1 MIDPYD
7 RDKRG
12 KAILLGSLVLL
23 GFLILG
29 GRLFQMQVL
38 VWEEYLAQSDENRIR
53 PERVVALRGQVFDR
67 NGSVLADSRPTFSVS
82 VIPYL
87 VQRNDAVLDR
97 LVALVDADRAVIDRR
112 LAEGLGRPYEPHR
125 VLYDIDIRIVS
136 IVEEHSAELPGVL
149 IESEPVRRYPQ
160 GTLAAHVLG
169 YLGKISEE
177 ELLAARAAGGN
188 LTPGARVGRTG
199 VEKEYES
206 YLSGK
211 DGVRY
216 VQEDARGRP
225 LGTLRETSPVPG
237 EDLWLTIDT
246 GLQAFAE
253 SLITTYRVK
262 GSLVEQA
269 GAIVAMDPRT
279 GDVLAMASCPSFDP
293 NLFSVNVPVSVW
305 DSLSQDPMHPL
316 LNRTSQAAYPPG
328 STYKPITA
336 ALGIIDDHVR
346 PDTRLLPCFGSY
358 RLGRRSY
365 GCWED
370 RGHGSL
376 DFQRSMERSCDV
388 YYYQIGQEMNLDHF
402 AELSFT
408 FGFGK
413 PTGIDLPADRAGLVP
428 TTKYM
433 NERYGRNGWGPG
445 YQLNH
450 SIGQGE
456 ILSTPLQIARF
467 FGAIGTGA
475 LVRPRLLLR
484 VIDAEGNAKPG
495 RPALRQE
502 VSVAGRV
509 ITLLQEAV
517 EGVVENERG
526 TGGAARVPGIRVA
539 GKTGTAENPHGVE
552 HAWFVAYAPAENPT
566 IVVACILEEA
576 GHGGS
581 EAAPIVGA
589 FLRRFF
595 QVKEGV

>member
-1 MIDPYD
+1 MIDQNS
-7 RDKRG
+7 RDQRG
-12 KAILLGSLVLL
+12 KTILLGSLVLL

-53 PERVVALRGQVFDR
+53 PERVAALRGQMFDR
-67 NGSVLADSRPTFSVS
+67 NGVVLADSRPTFSVS

-87 VQRNDAVLDR
+87 VQRNEAVLDR
-97 LVALVDADRAVIDRR
+97 LVALVGADRAVIDRR

-125 VLYDIDIRIVS
+125 VLYDVDIRIVS
-136 IVEEHSAELPGVL
+136 IVEEHSSELPGVL
-149 IESEPVRRYPQ
+149 IESEPVRRYPN
-160 GTLAAHVLG
+160 GRLAAHVLG

-199 VEKEYES
+199 VEKEYEA

-246 GLQAFAE
+246 DLQTFAE
-253 SLITTYRVK
+253 SLITSYRMESSV
-262 GSLVEQA
+262 VEQA
-269 GAIVAMDPRT
+269 GAIVAMDPKT
-279 GDVLAMASCPSFDP
+279 GDILAMASCPTFDP
-293 NLFSVNVPVSVW
+293 NLFSVNVPIPVW

-316 LNRTSQAAYPPG
+316 LNRASQAAYPPG

-346 PDTRLLPCFGSY
+346 PETRLLPCFGSY
-358 RLGRRSY
+358 RLGRRTY
-365 GCWED
+365 RCWEE

-376 DFQRSMERSCDV
+376 DLARSMERSCDV
-388 YYYQIGQEMNLDHF
+388 YFYQIGQEMNLDHF
-402 AELSFT
+402 AELST
-408 FGFGK
+408 AFGFGK
-413 PTGIDLPADRAGLVP
+413 RTGIDMPADRAGLVP
-428 TTKYM
+428 TIKYM
-433 NERYGRNGWGPG
+433 NNRYGRDGWGAG
-445 YQLNH
+445 YLLNH

-456 ILSTPLQIARF
+456 ILTTPLQIARF
-467 FGAIGTGA
+467 FGALGTGA

-484 VIDAEGNAKPG
+484 VIDAEGSQKPG
-495 RPALRQE
+495 RPALTQD
-502 VSVAGRV
+502 VSIAPSLLA
-509 ITLLQEAV
+509 LLQGAV
-517 EGVVENERG
+517 EGVVANERG
-526 TGGAARVPGIRVA
+526 TGGAARVTGIRVA
-539 GKTGTAENPHGVE
+539 GKTGTAENPHGLE
-552 HAWFVAYAPAENPT
+552 HAWFVAYAPADDPQ
-566 IVVACILEEA
+566 IVVSCLLEEA

-589 FLRRFF
+589 LLRRFF
-595 QVKEGV
+595 RVKDGV